1 MRPLFHFRDSTEL
14 AASTAPLQ
22 DKKSLRRQALF
33 HEPMTQRLQRNAY
46 ALAYLFMPKR
56 LSTLPALTWE
66 VLASLRHGRVATP
79 TDADIRR
86 TPEGFAGVVRDA
98 TPDSIMAA
106 HRNGF
111 FPQAHIGPLKWWT
124 REQRYIQI
132 LAERR
137 IPKTLRNEMRKARL
151 VVTFDQA
158 FDAVIKACS
167 EPRPGRPKMT
177 WIRPNI
183 MHLYASLHDA
193 GHAHSFEVWDEAGEL
208 VGGGY
213 GVVVGRIFVTESL
226 FSRSSSA
233 SKMGLQALNYHLAL
247 WGFILNDVK
256 IFAPHFASVGSRHVS
271 RADYTALLG
280 EYGDAP
286 LPANP
291 RVVPWRNSAT
301 LEEIVNASPTAD
313 AQPSADVR
321 PAKISAK
328 REKTARSEPRQ
339 VHPKPAVPDG
349 APNIA

>member
-1 MRPLFHFRDSTEL
+1 MRPLFHFRDSADVSAT
-14 AASTAPLQ
+14 SVPVQ

-33 HEPMTQRLQRNAY
+33 HEPLAQRVRRIAY
-46 ALAYLFMPKR
+46 ALAYMMMPKR
-56 LSTLPALTWE
+56 LSTVPGLIWE
-66 VLASLRHGRVATP
+66 VLSSLRRGGVAKP

-98 TPDSIMAA
+98 TPDSMLAA

-111 FPQAHIGPLKWWT
+111 YPQAHIGPLKWWT

-151 VVTFDQA
+151 IVTYDQA

-177 WIRPNI
+177 WITPNI
-183 MHLYASLHDA
+183 MHLYASLHDS

-213 GVVVGRIFVTESL
+213 GIVVGRIFVTESL
-226 FSRSSSA
+226 FSRTSSA

-256 IFAPHFASVGSRHVS
+256 VFAPHFASVGSRHVS

-280 EYGDAP
+280 EYGDAQ

-291 RVVPWRNSAT
+291 RVVPWRSSAT
-301 LEEIVNASPTAD
+301 LVEIVSATPTAD
-313 AQPSADVR
+313 ADAT
-321 PAKISAK
+321 PAAAAVVKAAKVSAK
-328 REKTARSEPRQ
+328 REKAARPRRAAP
-339 VHPKPAVPDG
+339 VG
-349 APNIA
+349 APDNA